1 MSEFQRGYNAGLA
14 IILKLIVD
22 NWDKRQ
28 QHHNQPNVTGRV
40 KDLLGEDSRISSAP
54 PPPPDTTYE
63 AGKRAAFRDFLDAP
77 VS

>member
-22 NWDKRQ
+22 SWDKRQ
-28 QHHNQPNVTGRV
+28 PHHSQTTVTTRV
-40 KDLLGEDSRISSAP
+40 KVLLGEHSHASSAP
-54 PPPPDTTYE
+54 QAPPDTTFE
-63 AGKRAAFRDFLDAP
+63 VGKRAAFRDFLDAP